1 MSVRNNF
8 DDVAEPVFVSKR
20 EIAIGWTVGG
30 GIEAMLDRNWTA
42 KTEYLFI
49 DAGNQNVR
57 NPSFSPGGDTARF
70 ENQFHV
76 FRFGLNYRFG
86 S

>member
-1 MSVRNNF
+1 MSIRNNF

-30 GIEAMLDRNWTA
+30 GIEAVLDRNWTA

-49 DAGNQNVR
+49 DAGNQDVR
-57 NPSFSPGGDTARF
+57 NPSFSPGGDTTRF
-70 ENQFHV
+70 ENRFHV